1 MRAIICILGLLSA
14 GALAVRAGLFDKP
27 DLQVITVT
35 DVPAEGAPLRPPNDK
50 DPVYYVAACVG
61 FRDFA
66 ASMAGEKIPKQEDM
80 IRVFSKVL
88 AKQGFLPADEQHPP
102 TQILV
107 YAWGTMYPNRI
118 SLYVGDPMM
127 KQQLSV
133 QLNRIQ
139 MMGFLGGSHLGLVS
153 KQGGAPLTE
162 IEGLTF
168 HTADAA
174 ALSDFSTSDLYVAAV
189 SGYDLQ
195 AAQQGKAKMLWSTKI
210 SCPSR
215 GFWLADALPAMLTI
229 AGPNIGRETARPVLA
244 RAGDRFQPNIKL
256 GDPKLEEFLDS
267 GELPVA
273 DSRKLPEKAG
283 GLPPERSKH

>member
-1 MRAIICILGLLSA
+1 MRAIICLVGLLVV
-14 GALAVRAGLFDKP
+14 GAIGMRAGLLDRP

-35 DVPAEGAPLRPPNDK
+35 DVPAERALLRPPSDK

-80 IRVFSKVL
+80 IRIFSKVL

-118 SLYVGDPMM
+118 SLYYGN
-127 KQQLSV
+127 QLMPV
-133 QLNRIQ
+133 QLNPNQ
-139 MMGFLGGSHLGLVS
+139 MMGFLGGDRLGLVS
-153 KQGGAPLTE
+153 KQGDTPMAD

-168 HTADAA
+168 RPAEAA
-174 ALSDFSTSDLYVAAV
+174 ALADVATSDLYVAAV
-189 SGYDLQ
+189 SGYDFQ
-195 AAQQGKAKMLWSTKI
+195 AAQSGQAKILWSTKI

-215 GFWLADALPAMLTI
+215 GFWLAEALPAMLTI
-229 AGPNIGRETARPVLA
+229 AGPNIGRETARPVWA
-244 RAGDRFQPNIKL
+244 RAGDRFKPNIKL
-256 GDPKLEEFLDS
+256 GDPQLEEFLDS
-267 GELPVA
+267 GDLPVA
-273 DSRKLPEKAG
+273 DASKFSEKAG
-283 GLPPERSKH
+283 GLPPGTSKH